1 METKY
6 LLEIV
11 FWNGEVSRKHY
22 GTATAPALVMEEI
35 AGLEQVK
42 SVSLKAVQVMTLRE
56 MTVEEAERR
65 VADRLR
71 DLRTGA

>member
-11 FWNGEVSRKHY
+11 FKDGGVSRKHY

-35 AGLEQVK
+35 AHLEQVK
-42 SVSLKAVQVMTLRE
+42 SVSLRAVDVITLRE
-56 MTVEEAERR
+56 MA
-65 VADRLR
+65 
-71 DLRTGA
+71 GA